1 MKKTREYGLYTGLIF
16 SASLFLLSIA
26 KVDNPESTL
35 NYAFLSCF
43 PFLILFI
50 LLAMLNRR
58 KEIGNHIDFSE
69 AFKAGLGVSAVAG
82 VIYAFCNYLY
92 LKLLNH
98 SIINTMSDLFRND
111 LVKQNKSPEYINE
124 RVHQYLNNLPF
135 TIATYRL
142 VTLIFIGGILSIIL
156 ALIVRRKHIEVL
168 TETE

>member
-1 MKKTREYGLYTGLIF
+1 MKKTRQYGLYAGLIF
-16 SASLFLLSIA
+16 SASLFLLSIS

-58 KEIGNHIDFSE
+58 KELGNHIDFSE
-69 AFKAGLGVSAVAG
+69 AFKAGLGVSAIAG
-82 VIYAFCNYLY
+82 VVYACCNYLY

-98 SIINTMSDLFRND
+98 SIINTMSALFRAD
-111 LVKQNKSPEYINE
+111 LVKQKKTNEFITE
-124 RVHQYLNNLPF
+124 RVQEYLNKLPF

-142 VTLIFIGGILSIIL
+142 VTLIFVGGILSIIL
-156 ALIVRRKHIEVL
+156 ALIVKRKHIEAL

>member
-1 MKKTREYGLYTGLIF
+1 MKKTREFGLYTGLIF
-16 SASLFLLSIA
+16 SASLLLLSVS

-43 PFLILFI
+43 PFLILFM

-58 KEIGNHIDFSE
+58 KEIGNHIDFPE
-69 AFKAGLGVSAVAG
+69 AFKAGLGVSAIAG
-82 VIYAFCNYLY
+82 VVYALCNYLY
-92 LKLLNH
+92 LKLVNH
-98 SIINTMSDLFRND
+98 TIINTMSTMFRDD
-111 LVKQNKSPEYINE
+111 LVKQNKSPEFIDE

-142 VTLIFIGGILSIIL
+142 VTLIFVGGILSIIL
-156 ALIVRRKHIEVL
+156 ALIVRRKHIEAL